1 MAISLTPFPLPRQP
15 AADTGPAEPLE
26 RLGTALSLMRAAR
39 RAETPA
45 ILAHVIVNE
54 TVRFVAYRQA
64 VLWTANA
71 AGGVRVR
78 AVSGVDQPDPH
89 SPFVQYLGHLIR
101 HLNRAGKHGGKTAG
115 PRPVADS
122 EIPDKWCD
130 QWRRWSA
137 GPLFWCPWPGPG
149 TAVAG
154 GVLFFR
160 DTPWTDAAM
169 ALLADLNEAYG
180 HAWRA
185 LTGPRG
191 RRRRIR
197 PWPVLAAV
205 LAAGLLMALPVRM
218 SALAP
223 VTIAPK
229 DPLIVSAPMDGV
241 VATAAVSP
249 NQTVAAG
256 QTLFQLDDTTLRN
269 RLAVAQKSLEIV
281 QADYQRATQKAFGDA
296 QSRSELLLLKAQ
308 VKEKAAEMDW
318 VAAMLAR
325 SRIGAPKD
333 GIAVFTD
340 ANDWIGKPVVTGEK
354 IMTIADPAR
363 VEADIRLP
371 VADAIS
377 LEPGARVR
385 LFLDVQPHRPLPA
398 VLRSASYEA
407 EPTDAG
413 VLAFR
418 LKADLETG
426 QTPRIGLRGTAKVY
440 GRPVPLGYYL
450 FRRPLATAR
459 RLLGI

>member
-1 MAISLTPFPLPRQP
+1 MVISPTPFPLSRQP
-15 AADTGPAEPLE
+15 AADTGPSEPLE

-64 VLWTANA
+64 VLWTANV

-101 HLNRAGKHGGKTAG
+101 HLNRAGKTAG
-115 PRPVADS
+115 PRPVAAA
-122 EIPDKWCD
+122 EIPTKWCD
-130 QWRRWSA
+130 QWHRWSA
-137 GPLFWCPWPGPG
+137 GQMFWCPWSAPG
-149 TAVAG
+149 TAAAAG

-169 ALLADLNEAYG
+169 ALLADLNDAYG
-180 HAWRA
+180 HAWHAQAGR
-185 LTGPRG
+185 RG
-191 RRRRIR
+191 DRRRIWS
-197 PWPVLAAV
+197 WPVLGAL

-223 VTIAPK
+223 MTIAPK

-241 VATAAVSP
+241 LATAAVSP

-256 QTLFQLDDTTLRN
+256 QTLFQLDDTSLRN

-308 VKEKAAEMDW
+308 VEEKAAEMDW

-325 SRIGAPKD
+325 SCISAPKD

-377 LEPGARVR
+377 LEPGALVR

-450 FRRPLATAR
+450 FRRPLAAAR